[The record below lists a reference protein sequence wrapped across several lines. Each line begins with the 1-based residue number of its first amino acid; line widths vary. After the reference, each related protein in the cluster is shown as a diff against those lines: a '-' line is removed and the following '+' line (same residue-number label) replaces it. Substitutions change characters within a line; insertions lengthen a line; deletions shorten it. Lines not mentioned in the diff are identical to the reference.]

1 MRRME
6 EWLYIPRI
14 HKHCI
19 MYLEVRLASINDRF
33 ILDENSVPGSHSIG
47 RWGGGHTPSM
57 KRIVTKISRDREVKW
72 MNMKTLLK
80 HTIA

>member
-6 EWLYIPRI
+6 QWLYIPRI

-19 MYLEVRLASINDRF
+19 TYLEVRLASINDCF
-33 ILDENSVPGSHSIG
+33 ILDENSAPSSHSIG
-47 RWGGGHTPSM
+47 RWAGEHTLSM

-72 MNMKTLLK
+72 MNLKTLLK
-80 HTIA
+80 HTVA